1 MILDATSSLFLPPPA
16 PSIWLFRAILAIL
29 SWEVCD
35 HFASI
40 QEFRLE
46 KNSNTHTHTHTHT
59 RNMAASPSLLR
70 LSAPCQQSS
79 GTVKTTTI
87 FSEQVQPGEHKGQ
100 RPESMGSE

>member
-1 MILDATSSLFLPPPA
+1 MILDATSSLSLPPPA

-46 KNSNTHTHTHTHT
+46 KNSNTHTHTHTYTHT
-59 RNMAASPSLLR
+59 HTHTHTHEEHGSLPISPEAFCSLPAVFRDSKDNNNL
-70 LSAPCQQSS
+70 L
-79 GTVKTTTI
+79 
-87 FSEQVQPGEHKGQ
+87 
-100 RPESMGSE
+100 